1 MQHPFTELEPIIA
14 AQINKAAILP
24 ARLARVEVV
33 ARHLLTFKE
42 QYARV
47 ATATGVPIVVVAAI
61 HERESDADFATY
73 LGNGDPL
80 NHPSVHVPRGR
91 GPFRDWASGAIDAL
105 TLDKLNQV
113 NDWTWERAVYEW
125 LLYNGFGPLSHGKQS
140 GYDWAGTNIY
150 DGGKYISD
158 GVWDPTA
165 WDSQLGCYP
174 VAWQMIQFDATL
186 ALPRTGVTPAPEE
199 APAPTLVG
207 IGGPPQ
213 HGGKDTIWLQQALN
227 ALQLAHPPLT
237 VDGSYGRMTK
247 RAVEAF
253 QDRAN
258 ITIDGIAGP
267 ETISSLEAALPK
279 TGATAS

>member
-14 AQINKAAILP
+14 AQLNKAVILP
-24 ARLARVEVV
+24 ARQARVEVV
-33 ARHLLTFKE
+33 ARHLLTFKD
-42 QYARV
+42 QYAHV
-47 ATATGVPIVVVAAI
+47 SVGTGIPIIVIAAI
-61 HERESDADFATY
+61 HERESDADFSTY

-80 NHPSVHVPRGR
+80 NRPSVHVPRGR

-105 TLDKLNQV
+105 TLDRLNQV
-113 NDWTWERAVYEW
+113 NDWSWERAIYEW

-150 DGGKYISD
+150 DGGKYVSD

-174 VAWQMIQFDATL
+174 VAWQMVQLDSTL
-186 ALPRTGVTPAPEE
+186 SLPRTGTAPAPEDV
-199 APAPTLVG
+199 PTPTLIG
-207 IGGPPQ
+207 IGGQ
-213 HGGKDTIWLQQALN
+213 HASDKSTIWLQQSLN
-227 ALQLAHPPLT
+227 TLQLAHPPLI
-237 VDGSYGRMTK
+237 VDGSYGRMT
-247 RAVEAF
+247 RNAVAAF

-267 ETISSLEAALPK
+267 ETVAALEAALPK
-279 TGATAS
+279 TGATAL